1 MITLYSTGCPKCR
14 VIETKLN
21 EKDIQY
27 IKVTDVNEMTKLG
40 FKSAPILE
48 IDGKILNFGDAIR
61 WIKNV

>member
-1 MITLYSTGCPKCR
+1 MITLYSTGFPKCR

>member
-27 IKVTDVNEMTKLG
+27 VKVTDVNEMTKLG